1 MPSKLQTYMQMADEA
16 QRQITGSYR
25 GWTGFLTTAARL
37 YKYPYAEQVMIHAQ
51 RPDATAC
58 AEYDFWNEKMGR
70 YVRRG
75 SKGIAL
81 IDSSGERPR
90 LRYVFDVSDTGGRE
104 FPKSRYL
111 WEYREEHAD
120 AVSAMLESR
129 YGVDGKGGLPDQL
142 ERIASQL
149 AEEYWRDYKRDILA
163 IVDDSFLY
171 GYDEFNV
178 GAAFQSAAAVSI
190 AYSLMSRCGLEA
202 DDRFEHEDFL
212 SIFDF
217 NTPEAAAELG
227 TAVSRINGEVLRQ
240 IEVTIKNYEREKIAE
255 RSESH
260 ERTDL
265 HPQRGLSDS
274 RPEPDRAAASPA
286 GQVRQDAEELPEG
299 ASSGAVEQPAAVR
312 EAVPPSAGDRRGSE
326 QPTGTDDAGA
336 DEVSGRDGS
345 AESQRP
351 DEVGRADEHAESAG
365 RGNDPHGTGV
375 QLNMFDAP
383 AGAQMSFFPSEAE
396 QIQSIA
402 EAESVTPSAF
412 SMFISQDDIDH
423 ILRAGGNADAA
434 RMKIAAEF
442 SKQKPLEEQF
452 MYETF
457 ETPRYLRGQIEISYV
472 PYTAEWQVSRK
483 SMVRYNDVAAFTTY
497 GTDRASAYRLLEDAL
512 NLRDIRIYDTIEDA
526 DGRERRVLNAKE
538 TTLAA
543 QKQQLIRDAFKDWIW
558 KDPERRETLV
568 RQYNEEMNST
578 RPREYDGSHIV
589 FSGMN
594 PEITLREHQKNAI
607 AHVLYGGNTLL
618 AHEVGAGKS
627 ATRS

>member
-104 FPKSRYL
+104 FSKSRYL

-129 YGVDGKGGLPDQL
+129 YGVDGKGGLPNQL

-240 IEVTIKNYEREKIAE
+240 IEVTIKNYEREKLAE
-255 RSESH
+255 RSHSH
-260 ERTDL
+260 DRADL
-265 HPQRGLSDS
+265 HQERGLPDS
-274 RPEPDRAAASPA
+274 RPDAERNAGGRETP
-286 GQVRQDAEELPEG
+286 GQVRETAQELPSG
-299 ASSGAVEQPAAVR
+299 AQTGAVQPSGAVG
-312 EAVPPSAGDRRGSE
+312 EAVPAPAGDRRDGESE
-326 QPTGTDDAGA
+326 IGADDAGA
-336 DEVSGRDGS
+336 DAVGGRDGG
-345 AESQRP
+345 AESPRS
-351 DEVGRADEHAESAG
+351 DEMGGADEQPESAG
-365 RGNDPHGTGV
+365 RGDHPQRAGI
-375 QLNMFDAP
+375 QLTDDAP
-383 AGAQMSFFPSEAE
+383 EAE
-396 QIQSIA
+396 PAQPPIPQAYQLSLFPTEEEQIAYIA
-402 EAESVTPSAF
+402 EAESYTPSAF
-412 SMFISQDDIDH
+412 SMSIPQSDIDH
-423 ILRAGGNADAA
+423 ILRMEGNADYA
-434 RMKIAAEF
+434 RMKIATEF
-442 SKQKPLEEQF
+442 SKGKSVEEIAAFLQSSF
-452 MYETF
+452 HGGNGVVTENGRYSAWYAEDGIHIANGDAA
-457 ETPRYLRGQIEISYV
+457 RYLTSALHPRHQTG
-472 PYTAEWQVSRK
+472 RL
-483 SMVRYNDVAAFTTY
+483 RYCY
-497 GTDRASAYRLLEDAL
+497 QSCY
-512 NLRDIRIYDTIEDA
+512 YPSQDT
-526 DGRERRVLNAKE
+526 
-538 TTLAA
+538 
-543 QKQQLIRDAFKDWIW
+543 
-558 KDPERRETLV
+558 
-568 RQYNEEMNST
+568 
-578 RPREYDGSHIV
+578 
-589 FSGMN
+589 
-594 PEITLREHQKNAI
+594 
-607 AHVLYGGNTLL
+607 
-618 AHEVGAGKS
+618 
-627 ATRS
+627 